1 MAKTVGYNL
10 AVGNMKKRRVAGRNS
25 ISKTK
30 AEWLGAPKEE
40 RFTPPDVTDPRRAIT
55 RLETRVKNTKHDND
69 MYRIGGGPVVVVGR
83 DNRLGKVINKQ
94 TGKREYNRGR
104 NLRAP
109 VVAVDRPTA
118 GFTKGP
124 DGKILTDRVGR
135 APIDRSRRPAGS
147 TPQRRLPGYAT
158 WANTSQT
165 RPTRSPVN
173 RPFGKPGDAPATGIR
188 GAGGRMGSNPAYGQW
203 KNTALGYNSSL
214 SRQQTLQPSNPVIQ
228 EIKPVDT
235 NPTER
240 YPATVTNT
248 YRTGAEQAFVKKPQP
263 DPSPFNSK
271 L

>member
-55 RLETRVKNTKHDND
+55 RLERRVRNTRHDND
-69 MYRIGGGPVVVVGR
+69 MYRIGGGAVGPVKSGYESGARVNPRISFV
-83 DNRLGKVINKQ
+83 
-94 TGKREYNRGR
+94 KR
-104 NLRAP
+104 A
-109 VVAVDRPTA
+109 
-118 GFTKGP
+118 
-124 DGKILTDRVGR
+124 DGKIVPERR
-135 APIDRSRRPAGS
+135 AQTFQKSNVPWRPE
-147 TPQRRLPGYAT
+147 LP
-158 WANTSQT
+158 
-165 RPTRSPVN
+165 V
-173 RPFGKPGDAPATGIR
+173 GKPGNPPPTSFR
-188 GAGGRMGSNPAYGQW
+188 GPRGRMVSNPGYGQW
-203 KNTALGYNSSL
+203 KSTSLGYNAAL
-214 SRQQTLQPSNPVIQ
+214 SRQQSLQPSNPVIQ

-240 YPATVTNT
+240 YPATVTST